1 VPPFQLFDGTV
12 NGLLLV
18 DGDGVILGTNTTA
31 RDIIEASPFIRIED
45 GKLVADDRIGL
56 THIIKRAAAEHG
68 RACIME
74 IRPKERSKPLFLLAG
89 RVEFNLT
96 SLLPSDSVI
105 AVIIGDPEF
114 ELKPNVDVL
123 RQLFG
128 LTPRESI
135 VAAMVMNGHGSS
147 DIVRELRISANTAR
161 GYLKSLMSKTGV
173 RRQCE
178 LMRVL
183 LSSPALAYPHGLHF
197 APEWESRLAEG
208 ITMLVANVAVADHG
222 SRRIRSA
229 PVGNHEASDDK

>member
-18 DGDGVILGTNTTA
+18 DGDGVILGTNSTA
-31 RDIIEASPFIRIED
+31 REIIEASPFIRIED
-45 GKLVADDRIGL
+45 GKLLADDRIGL
-56 THIIKRAAAEHG
+56 TQIIHRAAAEHG
-68 RACIME
+68 RACILE
-74 IRPKERSKPLFLLAG
+74 IRPKERSKPLYLLAT
-89 RVEFNLT
+89 RVEPTLM
-96 SLLPSDSVI
+96 SLFPNDSVI

-114 ELKPNVDVL
+114 DLQPNFDVL

-128 LTPRESI
+128 LTPRESV

-161 GYLKSLMSKTGV
+161 GYLKSVMSKTGA

-183 LSSPALAYPHGLHF
+183 LSSPALAYPHGLQF

-208 ITMLVANVAVADHG
+208 ITMLVANVAAPHQA

-229 PVGNHEASDDK
+229 RAEDP